1 MEAASLNDDRT
12 GYLAPKFHS
21 LRLRKQRAEA
31 RGACAYAPHPL
42 KLAAARLL
50 CESRRGHRKPAVS
63 KLDRSLISGL
73 PAFEGIAPDDLDKML
88 ASARSLRVTKDAP
101 IFEQDGEAHSFFLLL
116 DGRVRVVKTTPDGQ
130 QVIVR
135 YIVPG
140 ELMGIAHALGRD
152 TYPAS
157 AIAVVD
163 CVVLAWPGRLWPE
176 FATAYP
182 SFGMNT
188 YKTVGARLQDV
199 QTQVVEMATQQ
210 VEQRVAHALLRLV
223 QQSGRKTEEGLQIDF
238 PISRQD
244 IAEMT
249 GTTLHTVSR
258 LLTAWEEKG
267 LVRSSRRQVSVT
279 EPHRLMLLAEGRLD
293 RG

>member
-1 MEAASLNDDRT
+1 LGR
-12 GYLAPKFHS
+12 
-21 LRLRKQRAEA
+21 
-31 RGACAYAPHPL
+31 
-42 KLAAARLL
+42 
-50 CESRRGHRKPAVS
+50 
-63 KLDRSLISGL
+63 LDRSLIAGL
-73 PAFEGIAPDDLDKML
+73 PAFEGIAPDDLDRML
-88 ASARSLRVTKDAP
+88 ASARSLRVEKDAT

-157 AIAVVD
+157 AVAVVD
-163 CVVLAWPGRLWPE
+163 CVVLAWPGRLWTE

-182 SFGMNT
+182 TFGMNT

-199 QTQVVEMATQQ
+199 QTQVVEMATEQ
-210 VEQRVAHALLRLV
+210 VERRVAHALLRLV
-223 QQSGRKTEEGLQIDF
+223 HQSGRKTADGILIDF

-258 LLTAWEEKG
+258 LLTAWEDQG
-267 LVRSSRRQVSVT
+267 LVKSGRRQVSVT

-293 RG
+293 RT